1 MGMSGGGNQPGQT
14 MSEINV
20 TPLVDVMLVLLIIFM
35 VTAPMLNNS
44 GVEIDLPQAEAPPLD
59 MAEDQIVLTMTVD
72 RLVYVGDQD
81 TPFSTDELLF
91 RLRAIAEANPGKPV
105 FLKADGA
112 LPYQEVVHLL
122 SVAKKAGM
130 PKVGLVFDPEKA
142 APPEPEKDR

>member
-59 MAEDQIVLTMTVD
+59 MDEDQIVLTMTAD
-72 RLVYVGDQD
+72 RQVYVNDQD

-91 RLRAIAEANPGKPV
+91 RLRAIAEAHPGKPV

-130 PKVGLVFDPEKA
+130 PKVGLVF
-142 APPEPEKDR
+142 EPETGGAPDEKER